1 MVYYIFKFF
10 ECEVLILIDM
20 TSWMQTCLQALKEKF
35 GSRVWFVGLQ
45 GSYGRGEATE
55 TSDIDVVVILDR
67 LDPTDLPVYHAML
80 DALPNRELICG
91 FLSGREEL
99 LNWEP
104 ADLFQFYYDTK
115 PILGSLDDLLPLLTE
130 EAVGRAIKMGACNI
144 YHGCVHNMLYE
155 RSDEILKGLYKG
167 ASFVVQAVCFR
178 ENGKYVSRMADVME
192 LVSEQDR
199 AVAETFLALKQG
211 ADVEFASMS
220 EQLFLWAKNH
230 INKT

>member
-1 MVYYIFKFF
+1 
-10 ECEVLILIDM
+10 
-20 TSWMQTCLQALKEKF
+20 
-35 GSRVWFVGLQ
+35 
-45 GSYGRGEATE
+45 
-55 TSDIDVVVILDR
+55 
-67 LDPTDLPVYHAML
+67 
-80 DALPNRELICG
+80 
-91 FLSGREEL
+91 
-99 LNWEP
+99 
-104 ADLFQFYYDTK
+104 
-115 PILGSLDDLLPLLTE
+115 
-130 EAVGRAIKMGACNI
+130 
-144 YHGCVHNMLYE
+144 MLYE

-199 AVAETFLALKQG
+199 AVAETFMALKQG